1 MSANKFIEGEAMLDD
16 DEENEQEPPDDY
28 DEGVREGP
36 AKPQRGY
43 ANDSSEEDEEED
55 DEEAARAVGRAN
67 STISTSFAL

>member
-1 MSANKFIEGEAMLDD
+1 MLDD
-16 DEENEQEPPDDY
+16 DEENEQEPADDY

-67 STISTSFAL
+67 STISTSLAL